1 MGFFLDYWYLVLV
14 VPTIFL
20 SLAVQ
25 IGVKR
30 TFSKYSQR
38 TTQNGLTGKDASLA
52 IQREAGLSVPVVPT
66 AGSLTDHYDPRAK
79 EIRLSEPVYET
90 ASIAAVGV
98 AAHETGHALQHARA
112 YLPIKLRNAI
122 VPAANIV
129 SGISPY
135 LVIFGVAFGY
145 QPLAYAGALLF
156 LAVVLFH
163 LFTLPV
169 ELNASARAMKALAAQ
184 NLLTEEERRGA
195 RKVLTAAALTY
206 VAALINSLMTF
217 LYLLLRA
224 SGSNRRRNRW

>member
-1 MGFFLDYWYLVLV
+1 MGFFLDYWYVVLV

-30 TFSKYSQR
+30 TFAKYSQR
-38 TTQNGLTGKDASLA
+38 STKSGITGREASLA
-52 IQREAGLSVPVVPT
+52 IQRAEGLSVPVVPT
-66 AGSLTDHYDPRAK
+66 AGTLTDHYDPRAK
-79 EIRLSEPVYET
+79 EIRLSEPVCDR

-98 AAHETGHALQHARA
+98 AAHETGHALQHDRA
-112 YLPIKLRNAI
+112 YLPIKIRNAI

-135 LVIFGVAFGY
+135 LVIFGVVLGY
-145 QPLAYAGALLF
+145 QSLAYVGALLF
-156 LAVVLFH
+156 FAVVLFH

-169 ELNASARAMKALAAQ
+169 ELNASARAMKALEAHQ
-184 NLLTEEERRGA
+184 LLTEEERRGA

-224 SGSNRRRNRW
+224 SGGNRRQNRW